1 MKANASRHKAMSY
14 GRMKEEEKHLR
25 QEIRF
30 SGPETSSMKVNN
42 KGFDQCGNAQAA
54 VDREHQVIVAADV
67 TNEQNDEKHWMFTL
81 RQVG

>member
-1 MKANASRHKAMSY
+1 
-14 GRMKEEEKHLR
+14 
-25 QEIRF
+25 
-30 SGPETSSMKVNN
+30 MKVNN